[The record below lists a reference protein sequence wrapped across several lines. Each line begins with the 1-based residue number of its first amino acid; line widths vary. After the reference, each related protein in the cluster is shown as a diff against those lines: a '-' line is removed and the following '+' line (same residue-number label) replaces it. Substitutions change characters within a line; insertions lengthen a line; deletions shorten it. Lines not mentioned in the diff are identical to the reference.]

1 MKYNLKKKIEQN
13 MKTLEL
19 KSNKKFSAF
28 MKYPDPSK
36 HELVLEKEN
45 SIYKKLSNGEMQIAI
60 KYHEGNFEETIKEE
74 LEPLCYSAFQLYLEQ
89 YSSFDSLIKKT
100 KEPIEDSEY
109 FMQLWIY
116 DEDGDQLY
124 SDYLIDW
131 TYARACFPVLFDKK
145 NLIDYSFAIDFH
157 KDYKKEII
165 HAACYL
171 EKDDL
176 NGHKFTTFKLTY
188 GNRERVHPVKRL
200 RLPNGTEWHDA
211 NSSQFEV

>member
-1 MKYNLKKKIEQN
+1 

-19 KSNKKFSAF
+19 KSNKKFSVF

-45 SIYKKLSNGEMQIAI
+45 SIYKKLSNGEMQIVI

-89 YSSFDSLIKKT
+89 YPSFDSLIKKP
-100 KEPIEDSEY
+100 KETIEDSEY
-109 FMQLWIY
+109 FMQLWLY
-116 DEDGDQLY
+116 DEDGEQLY

-131 TYARACFPVLFDKK
+131 TYARACFPVLFNKK
-145 NLIDYSFAIDFH
+145 DFIQYSFVIDFH
-157 KDYKKEII
+157 KDDKKELI

-171 EKDDL
+171 EENDF
-176 NGHKFTTFKLTY
+176 NGYKFTTLKLTR
-188 GNRERVHPVKRL
+188 GNPKRINPIKRL
-200 RLPNGTEWHDA
+200 HLPNRTEWYNA
-211 NSSQFEV
+211 NSGQFEV